1 MNRFQNNKPFLI
13 VGSPGGSTIITTTMQ
28 TILNVIDH
36 KMNIKE
42 KERHL
47 LMWVNAKDEVG
58 HVIMPYK
65 LINCFIAFL
74 SFHVI

>member
-1 MNRFQNNKPFLI
+1 MIIPFSI
-13 VGSPGGSTIITTTMQ
+13 Y
-28 TILNVIDH
+28 H

-47 LMWVNAKDEVG
+47 LMWVNAKDKVG

-74 SFHVI
+74 SFSCHLKRFLALQE

>member
-1 MNRFQNNKPFLI
+1 MIIPFSI
-13 VGSPGGSTIITTTMQ
+13 Y
-28 TILNVIDH
+28 H

-47 LMWVNAKDEVG
+47 LMWVNAKDKVG
-58 HVIMPYK
+58 HVIMTYK

-74 SFHVI
+74 SFSYYMKRFLVLQE

>member
-1 MNRFQNNKPFLI
+1 MIIPFSI
-13 VGSPGGSTIITTTMQ
+13 Y
-28 TILNVIDH
+28 H

-47 LMWVNAKDEVG
+47 LMWVNAKDKVG

-74 SFHVI
+74 SFHVISKDFLYCKNDHHLF